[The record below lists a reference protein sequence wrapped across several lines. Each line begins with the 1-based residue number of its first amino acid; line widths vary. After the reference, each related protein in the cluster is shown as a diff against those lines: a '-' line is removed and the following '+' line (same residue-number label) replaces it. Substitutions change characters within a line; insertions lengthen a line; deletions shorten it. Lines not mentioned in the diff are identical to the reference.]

1 MALSLAL
8 RHFADLVSPFPSTTS
23 AVSASLLLSSTRPQ
37 TADTDTETPRTP
49 KSQRVVRALDVEGDS
64 EDAHLLKWLRWIRA
78 AEYDKATRSMAAEW
92 LVFYHQKVWNEGE
105 RFADAWFVAN
115 MDEM

>member
-1 MALSLAL
+1 M
-8 RHFADLVSPFPSTTS
+8 FFVVGILVISPFRDVPFLLWLCLTLSFISLYSSRPFPFLSS
-23 AVSASLLLSSTRPQ
+23 AASLHRPQ

-92 LVFYHQKVWNEGE
+92 LVFYHQKVW
-105 RFADAWFVAN
+105 R
-115 MDEM
+115 